1 MPSLSLSHVHLLW
14 SNFLKST
21 FNLVL
26 QLESFIPHQ
35 LPNGHCT
42 TAQRLPK
49 RRCLTFTS
57 NCRQNVNK
65 FATTPQEATFVL
77 VSVDTN

>member
-1 MPSLSLSHVHLLW
+1 MPSLSLSHAQILW

-26 QLESFIPHQ
+26 QSGSFIPRQPLNVYH
-35 LPNGHCT
+35 T
-42 TAQRLPK
+42 TAQRLAK

-57 NCRQNVNK
+57 NCLQTVNK

>member
-1 MPSLSLSHVHLLW
+1 MPSLSLSHVQLLW

-21 FNLVL
+21 FNFVL
-26 QLESFIPHQ
+26 QSGSFIPRQ
-35 LPNGHCT
+35 LPNVYRT
-42 TAQRLPK
+42 TAQRLTK
-49 RRCLTFTS
+49 RRCLTFTF
-57 NCRQNVNK
+57 NCRQTVNK

>member
-1 MPSLSLSHVHLLW
+1 MPSLSLSHVQLLW
-14 SNFLKST
+14 LNFLKST

-26 QLESFIPHQ
+26 QSGLFIPRQ
-35 LPNGHCT
+35 PPNVYRT
-42 TAQRLPK
+42 TAQRLAK
-49 RRCLTFTS
+49 RRTLTFTS
-57 NCRQNVNK
+57 SCRQTVNK